1 MVRNFS
7 DTKSIPEEYW
17 KLSKRWNVF
26 GVIAVI
32 LPLIN
37 IYWMVFKPV

>member
-1 MVRNFS
+1 VRNFS
-7 DTKSIPEEYW
+7 DAKSIPEEYW

-26 GVIAVI
+26 GAIAVI